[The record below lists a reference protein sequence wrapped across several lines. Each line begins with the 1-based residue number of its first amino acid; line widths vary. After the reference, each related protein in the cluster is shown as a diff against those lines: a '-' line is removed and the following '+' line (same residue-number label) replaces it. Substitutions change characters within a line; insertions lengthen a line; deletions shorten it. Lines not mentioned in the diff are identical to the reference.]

1 MTRRNI
7 FFSLN
12 RDQEKM
18 LKFLLAEVC
27 VCGAIIV
34 TLLLTKNDDK
44 NEQEDYSYILDTT
57 GANVFD
63 ATKKQIEKAE
73 GVYIMMNGMDNVD
86 DEIEEA
92 LKSGKKV
99 GLIVNPTTYTYSSIY
114 KTIDHIKEIV
124 DTHKIELG
132 VYYNI
137 DKLMKPDTL
146 RANVLLGEMFC
157 LKLTAN
163 GIYSG
168 FYGSDTNMAEYAEK
182 YPEYIEDHSIDL
194 FDKMIYS
201 KDEQID
207 YNGIYFSTQEYETG
221 IVTSQY
227 QLEEI
232 IANHKLN
239 DSDNFIADFIHTVK
253 SGENMTIISKKYQ
266 IKVSDLLSY
275 NNLEADDIIYP
286 GDQIIIPNRFSIND
300 IVKENNEKEVTDET
314 NQALSSL
321 VKGIDVSHH
330 QGTINWNKVAA
341 QVDFAIVRLFDAS
354 KNSADE
360 KALNN
365 IIGCEKNDIPV
376 GCYWFSRALTI
387 EDAKVEAERVINDLN
402 KYKKEIGISLEYPIF
417 IDIEASSQLALN
429 KKDLRKIIKAAAEV
443 IEENGYTFGIYINS
457 SNYNLVE
464 GLGYPLWMTS
474 GKTYNKKVDF
484 DDFCDTSYPIV
495 FETTEE
501 KICWQYTQCGKI
513 DGISGNVDLDYAST
527 SLTENIQ
534 NSEEYKLQ
542 LKSN

>member
-1 MTRRNI
+1 MNKRNI
-7 FFSLN
+7 SN
-12 RDQEKM
+12 TIDNKTAA
-18 LKFLLAEVC
+18 KIIIAEAC
-27 VCGAIIV
+27 VCGAII
-34 TLLLTKNDDK
+34 TALILLCKDEK
-44 NEQEDYSYILDTT
+44 NELEDYSYILDKT

-73 GVYIMMNGMDNVD
+73 GVYIMMNGNDNVD
-86 DEIEEA
+86 DEIKEA
-92 LKSGKKV
+92 LESGKKV
-99 GLIVNPTTYTYSSIY
+99 GLIITPTTYTYSSIY
-114 KTIDHIKEIV
+114 KTIDHVKDIV
-124 DTHKIELG
+124 DSNKIELG

-137 DKLMKPDTL
+137 DKLMKSDTI

-168 FYGSDTNMAEYAEK
+168 FYGSDENMTKFTDK
-182 YPEYIEDHSIDL
+182 YPEYIEGHSIDL

-201 KDEQID
+201 KDNEINYD
-207 YNGIYFSTQEYETG
+207 GIYFSEQEYETG

-286 GDQIIIPNRFSIND
+286 GDQIIIPNRFSVND
-300 IVKENNEKEVTDET
+300 IIIENNQQEVTDET

-321 VKGIDVSHH
+321 VKGIDVAYY
-330 QGTINWNKVAA
+330 QGKIDWDIVSK
-341 QVDFAIVRLFDAS
+341 QVDFAIVRLFDAQ
-354 KNSADE
+354 KNNADIE
-360 KALNN
+360 ALNN
-365 IIGCEKNDIPV
+365 IIGCEKNNIPL
-376 GCYWFSRALTI
+376 GCYWFSRALTV
-387 EDAKVEAERVINDLN
+387 ESAEAEAQRVINDLN
-402 KYKKEIGISLEYPIF
+402 KYKKETGISLEYPIF
-417 IDIEASSQLALN
+417 IDIEASKQLELN
-429 KKDLRKIIKAAAEV
+429 KKNLQDIIKAAAKI

-457 SNYNLVE
+457 SNYELVK

-484 DDFCDTSYPIV
+484 DDFCDTSFPIV
-495 FETTEE
+495 FETTNE

-527 SLTENIQ
+527 SLTDRIQ
-534 NSEEYKLQ
+534 SSEEYKLQ